1 MLIKLHY
8 NHNGTISEERV
19 KSSKIENQPIRSKVD
34 ESGHSNINTLF
45 KNIIVYARR
54 NVEKKQNVLEL
65 FGEQGG
71 AERVRIRSV
80 GINFFKI
87 NFFIE

>member
-8 NHNGTISEERV
+8 NHNGTIIEERV
-19 KSSKIENQPIRSKVD
+19 KSSKIEKQLIRSKVE

-45 KNIIVYARR
+45 KNTIVYARR
-54 NVEKKQNVLEL
+54 NVEKKRKVLE

-71 AERVRIRSV
+71 GERVRIRSV

>member
-8 NHNGTISEERV
+8 NHNGTIIEERV
-19 KSSKIENQPIRSKVD
+19 KSSKIEKQLIRSKVE

-45 KNIIVYARR
+45 KNTIVYARR
-54 NVEKKQNVLEL
+54 NVEKKRKVLEL

-71 AERVRIRSV
+71 GERVRIRSV
-80 GINFFKI
+80 GINFF
-87 NFFIE
+87 

>member
-8 NHNGTISEERV
+8 NHNGTISEERDE
-19 KSSKIENQPIRSKVD
+19 SSKIENQPIRPKVD
-34 ESGHSNINTLF
+34 ESGHSNINILF
-45 KNIIVYARR
+45 KNIIIYARR
-54 NVEKKQNVLEL
+54 NVEKKQQVLEL

-71 AERVRIRSV
+71 GERVRIRSV
-80 GINFFKI
+80 GIII